1 MQYDKYNIITLFS
14 LLLIIVIT
22 LRWIYQYISVPV
34 LAHLQSLVIIFTTI
48 TIGIIGFKFLNKNK
62 LHDYARKHG
71 LIIKKYNRDQY
82 AISINRLD
90 VSNNIQ
96 LTDENILQL
105 SAQLV
110 TAQLIFSL
118 IIVPKNDSNEIYLIV
133 FKPVNSQSDVDNFVE
148 QLSAI
153 KASFHAY
160 LGFVAVN
167 EIEKLM
173 KNELPI
179 PI

>member
-22 LRWIYQYISVPV
+22 LRWIYHYISTPA
-34 LAHLQSLVIIFTTI
+34 LLHLQSLVFTFAMI
-48 TIGIIGFKFLNKNK
+48 TIGVIGFKFLNKDK
-62 LHDYARKHG
+62 LHEYAKKHG
-71 LIIKKYNRDQY
+71 LVIKKYNKDQY

-90 VSNNIQ
+90 TSNNIQ
-96 LTDENILQL
+96 FTDENILQL
-105 SAQLV
+105 SAQLLA
-110 TAQLIFSL
+110 TQLIFSL
-118 IIVPKNDSNEIYLIV
+118 IIVPKNDNNEIYLTV
-133 FKPVNSQSDVDNFVE
+133 FKPVNSRSDIDNFID

-160 LGFVAVN
+160 LGFVAIN

-173 KNELPI
+173 KNELHI